1 MPISEI
7 EAPDV
12 EQLFG
17 SMPLNV
23 SSLND
28 EENQLDLKT
37 HTIAKDVFAD
47 IKTTSIHSSC
57 LSEKIT
63 DPTETAKAVVEASAN
78 AGISSPNLEK
88 EVETADVLAT
98 AASENEKAENIQMR
112 FSRLIAKVLEIL
124 AEMSLDE
131 KTKINLIKKEIKE
144 FTDIQAKSIKSQGW
158 VALGTA
164 IGGAVCSGISA
175 FLPTRPGFNLL
186 KDLLPKIGEVGKDT
200 AARFLNAH
208 YDEQNVRAQSQK
220 DVKLREMDTSNNDV
234 EAKAGSR
241 RDFTDLLKE
250 ILNTA
255 SAASRGQ

>member
-7 EAPDV
+7 EALDV
-12 EQLFG
+12 DQLFG
-17 SMPLNV
+17 SMPLNL

-28 EENQLDLKT
+28 EENQLELKT
-37 HTIAKDVFAD
+37 HAIAKNVFAD
-47 IKTTSIHSSC
+47 IKTTHIHSSS

-63 DPTETAKAVVEASAN
+63 DVTETTEAVIEASAEV
-78 AGISSPNLEK
+78 GISSPNLEK
-88 EVETADVLAT
+88 EVETADVLAAT
-98 AASENEKAENIQMR
+98 SENREAENIQMR

-144 FTDIQAKSIKSQGW
+144 FTDIQAKSIKAQGW

-175 FLPTRPGFNLL
+175 FLPAKPGFNLL

-255 SAASRGQ
+255 STASRGQ